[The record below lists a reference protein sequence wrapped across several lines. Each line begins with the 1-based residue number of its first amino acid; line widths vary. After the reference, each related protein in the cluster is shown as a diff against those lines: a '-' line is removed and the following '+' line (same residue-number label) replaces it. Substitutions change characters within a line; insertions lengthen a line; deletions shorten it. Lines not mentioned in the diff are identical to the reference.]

1 MMPFK
6 FKEKDSIY
14 KYVLEKRLG
23 NGSFGEVW
31 LAKDT
36 TIDKEVALKILPS
49 DFVSVIK
56 NLEEAKNGNKVKHPN
71 LLDIFYADVV
81 TISPDV
87 CVALIAQEYQKN
99 GTVETLLNA
108 HNFLPLPKLL
118 KILTDVL
125 LGLEYLHNGGV
136 IHNDIKPSNILLDE
150 HGNGVLAD
158 YGISS
163 FSIDKNPVSP
173 KSIYIIHGAPETLC
187 ATSPQISVST
197 DIYQL
202 GCTAYR
208 LVNGISEIK
217 KDIVQDP
224 EHFVEAKIKGKIP
237 SRNYKPY
244 VPKKLA
250 AVINKAIDVNP
261 QNRYASAID
270 MKHALEKLFFPG
282 FWTTNPTNIS
292 ELIGYGNNYSYTYK
306 IIPKANSLFDF
317 FAYQT
322 TKNNKTTQ
330 KHDFCKKNI
339 TTKEKDK
346 LLKDYFEWVINNA
359 K

>member
-1 MMPFK
+1 M
-6 FKEKDSIY
+6 
-14 KYVLEKRLG
+14 
-23 NGSFGEVW
+23 
-31 LAKDT
+31 
-36 TIDKEVALKILPS
+36 
-49 DFVSVIK
+49 
-56 NLEEAKNGNKVKHPN
+56 
-71 LLDIFYADVV
+71 
-81 TISPDV
+81 
-87 CVALIAQEYQKN
+87 
-99 GTVETLLNA
+99 
-108 HNFLPLPKLL
+108 PLPKLL

-150 HGNGVLAD
+150 YGNGVLAD

-173 KSIYIIHGAPETLC
+173 KNVYLIHGAPETV
-187 ATSPQISVST
+187 SGSRQISMST

-208 LVNGISEIK
+208 LANGISEIK
-217 KDIVQDP
+217 KDRDQDP
-224 EHFVEAKIKGKIP
+224 AHFVEAKLKGKIP

-250 AVINKAIDVNP
+250 AVINKAIDVDP
-261 QNRYASAID
+261 QKRYVSAID

-282 FWTTNPTNIS
+282 FWTTNPTNTS
-292 ELIGYGNNYSYTYK
+292 ELIGYGKNYSYTYD
-306 IIPKANSLFDF
+306 IIPKANNLFDF

-322 TKNNKTTQ
+322 NQNNNTTK

-339 TTKEKDK
+339 TSKVKDK
-346 LLKDYFEWVINNA
+346 LLKDYFEWVIHNA